1 MNNFELYN
9 PTRILFGKGMEYE
22 VGKRVAK
29 YSKKILL
36 HYGQG
41 SAERSGLLNIVRQS
55 LREAGVEFIE
65 LGGVQEGEYRLYSGG
80 RRRKRYRFVQSHR
93 FWRSL

>member
-55 LREAGVEFIE
+55 LR
-65 LGGVQEGEYRLYSGG
+65 
-80 RRRKRYRFVQSHR
+80 
-93 FWRSL
+93 